1 MSNPLLSLGLRRKD
15 EEPPEEPE
23 QAEDQPRTSKG
34 GLELNKR
41 GIPARKRK
49 LNSLIYGLDDLV
61 SIPVKSPKKR
71 GPKTPSKIFDNASVD
86 VETND
91 SSEIFDDKS
100 EKSEKSLP
108 PSPVKSPVKLKS
120 PVKSASAVKK
130 RLLTATAPVIKS
142 KTPKSTKKVNK
153 VVQEQPEPTTP
164 NVKSENQNFDPELSS
179 PEKKSAQ
186 KLGKN
191 FKVNLLNRKIG
202 IRKYCVTT

>member
-1 MSNPLLSLGLRRKD
+1 MGKLGRATLKKSHYFINVVTLQKKSIMASRNPLSFLGLRERD
-15 EEPPEEPE
+15 EPE
-23 QAEDQPRTSKG
+23 NEEETEVNNSDSPKMSKG

-130 RLLTATAPVIKS
+130 RLLT
-142 KTPKSTKKVNK
+142 
-153 VVQEQPEPTTP
+153 
-164 NVKSENQNFDPELSS
+164 
-179 PEKKSAQ
+179 
-186 KLGKN
+186 
-191 FKVNLLNRKIG
+191 
-202 IRKYCVTT
+202 